1 MKLLNRFFGYLKKDF
16 YLVYKRKKFFYLFL
30 GIPLILALLFNFF
43 LNPVSYKLNAGVCDL
58 DKSSLSRNVLTAD
71 NINFKILNEENCT
84 ELLKRK
90 IILKEIDFGIVI
102 PKNFE
107 EEINNLKQSHLKVI
121 YDNTDVTFSNLIS
134 WKVDA
139 EMYRFKR
146 RVIDE
151 INKNLKE
158 DISVVEKSY
167 FVFKDYIPSSFKNKA
182 TDFEKNLN
190 NIKELDTEFILNP
203 IWTSK
208 EPIYEEKIK
217 EKAGIVY
224 VFPIISLI
232 TILMLSSISIIY
244 DRKNGFLT
252 RVKSNSFGLTYLLA
266 KVLFFVILVFVQ
278 FLIVLSIFFF
288 NGIKYDLSLNFLVLV
303 LAVGILNCLTGFI
316 IGFLSENEGIAVL
329 FSLII
334 SFPLMLISGIFYPVQ
349 TLPKIVQ
356 YLFLINPL
364 SYQISLSKSIILFNQ
379 LPKKDWVYLSILLFL
394 ISFWLLKRDKLFK

>member
-167 FVFKDYIPSSFKNKA
+167 SVFKDYIPSSLKNKA
-182 TDFEKNLN
+182 TDFEKNLK